1 VTTLEAKGVLARL
14 KNVKRVGS
22 GWVASCPV
30 PTHGRRRG
38 DLHPSLSVSEGAD
51 GSVLLHCHAGCS
63 PEQIVAAIGLTMSD
77 LFPKHERTLTTER
90 TIVATYPYHDAEG
103 KPLFEV
109 VRFEPKGFA
118 VRRPDGKG
126 GWIRNLDGVPRVLY
140 RLPEVLEAIKRGE
153 TVFIVEGEK
162 DVESLRDLGLTATTN
177 PHGAGKWRD
186 EYSDSLRGAHAVIIP
201 DKDEPGRKHAET
213 AARSLHGVAASVKV
227 LELPGDSKDVSEWL
241 AAGYTREDLEALV
254 EQTPEWEPPEPVHP
268 PSEMGDTLTDLGNAE
283 RFAKLH
289 KDAARHVPAW
299 GWLVW
304 DGRRWAP
311 DETNAVTRLAIETVR
326 AIYREAAE
334 CADANKRKQIAD
346 HAKRSESRQR
356 IEAMLK
362 LAEALLAD
370 PPSAFDRDPYLLN
383 VLNGTIDL
391 KAMQLREHRRE
402 DNITK
407 LAPVEFDPAARCPLW
422 EAFLERIFDGNH
434 ALISFLQRAVGYAL
448 TGDTR
453 EQCLFILWGTGANGK
468 STFVTTIQ
476 AILGDYALQT
486 PTETLLAKRTE
497 YIPNDIAR
505 LKGARFVSAIES
517 AEGRK
522 LNEPL
527 IKQMT
532 GGDKISA
539 RFLHRE
545 WFDFYPEFKIFL
557 ATNHKPV
564 IRGTDHAIW
573 RRIRLIPFTV
583 TIPEPEQD
591 KELSRKLLAE
601 ASGILNWALE
611 GCLAW
616 QHGGLG
622 VPDEVKEATEEY
634 RSEMDVLAAFLAD
647 CCIVDPNARVLNK
660 ELYTAYES
668 WCREN
673 GEEPLGQRSL
683 GRSLGERGFTP
694 IRIGRKGERGW
705 VGLRLRDPDEAA
717 DMSADMSGENVSS
730 ADQISKIPKTLTCA
744 DITFGVF
751 SRNLPYIEKNPETHV
766 SSCQQNQDFADQNA
780 NADVS
785 DPSCQHPD
793 PDNP

>member
-1 VTTLEAKGVLARL
+1 
-14 KNVKRVGS
+14 
-22 GWVASCPV
+22 
-30 PTHGRRRG
+30 
-38 DLHPSLSVSEGAD
+38 
-51 GSVLLHCHAGCS
+51 
-63 PEQIVAAIGLTMSD
+63 
-77 LFPKHERTLTTER
+77 
-90 TIVATYPYHDAEG
+90 
-103 KPLFEV
+103 
-109 VRFEPKGFA
+109 
-118 VRRPDGKG
+118 
-126 GWIRNLDGVPRVLY
+126 
-140 RLPEVLEAIKRGE
+140 
-153 TVFIVEGEK
+153 
-162 DVESLRDLGLTATTN
+162 
-177 PHGAGKWRD
+177 
-186 EYSDSLRGAHAVIIP
+186 LRGARVVIVP
-201 DKDEPGRKHAET
+201 DRDEPGRRHAEHV
-213 AARSLHGVAASVKV
+213 ARSLSGVAASVRIV
-227 LELPGDSKDVSEWL
+227 ELPGQGKDVTEWL

-254 EQTPEWEPPEPVHP
+254 EQTQEWEPPQEPIALLR
-268 PSEMGDTLTDLGNAE
+268 DTLTDLGNAE

-289 KDAARHVPAW
+289 KDKARHVPAW

-304 DGRRWAP
+304 DGRRWRL
-311 DETNAVTRLAIETVR
+311 DEAHTVTNLAIETVR

-334 CADANKRKQIAD
+334 CADANRRKQLAD

-362 LAEALLAD
+362 LAEALLAE

-383 VLNGTIDL
+383 VTNGTIDL
-391 KAMQLREHRRE
+391 RKMQFREHRRE

-407 LAPVEFDPAARCPLW
+407 IAPVEFDPTARCPLW
-422 EAFLERIFDGNH
+422 EAFLDRIFDGNH

-583 TIPEPEQD
+583 TIPEDEQD
-591 KELSRKLLAE
+591 KELPRKLLAE

-616 QHGGLG
+616 QREGLE
-622 VPDEVKEATEEY
+622 VPDEVRQATESY
-634 RSEMDVLAAFLAD
+634 RAEMDVLAAFLD
-647 CCIVDPNARVLNK
+647 DRCILDPNTRVTSK
-660 ELYTAYES
+660 ELYQAYMS
-668 WCREN
+668 WCRDC
-673 GEEPLGQRSL
+673 GEEPLSQRAF
-683 GRSLGERGFTP
+683 GRALSERGFTP
-694 IRIGRKGERGW
+694 AKLTGGTRGW
-705 VGLRLRDPDEAA
+705 VGIALKAPGV
-717 DMSADMSGENVSS
+717 SGVSEDNATL
-730 ADQISKIPKTLTCA
+730 ADQIVK
-744 DITFGVF
+744 
-751 SRNLPYIEKNPETHV
+751 RR
-766 SSCQQNQDFADQNA
+766 
-780 NADVS
+780 
-785 DPSCQHPD
+785 
-793 PDNP
+793 